1 MTDLRYLEEGA
12 DPYLRRFAQLIQAAE
27 SGCWEWTG
35 GLNAY
40 GYGRVTV
47 APRTTVFA
55 HRLAWEILR
64 GSIPAGRCV
73 LHTCDNRR
81 CVNPNHLFLGDRG
94 DNARDMAAKGRQ
106 FLQQYPERARRG
118 EQHHA
123 THLTDEAV
131 LEIRERCAAGR
142 TLDEV
147 ADEFGV
153 HRTVISKIAL
163 GRAWS
168 HVGGPRSRRTPG
180 PPRGKKLAGDVR
192 RARKAKKGGAR

>member
-1 MTDLRYLEEGA
+1 MTHPMHLSEGA
-12 DPYLRRFAQLIQAAE
+12 DLYMRRFSERVQLVA

-47 APRTTVFA
+47 APRTVALA
-55 HRLAWEILR
+55 HRLAWEVLR
-64 GSIPAGRCV
+64 GPIPTGRCV
-73 LHTCDNRR
+73 LHKCDNRQ
-81 CVNPNHLFLGDRG
+81 CVNPEHLFLGDRQ

-106 FLQQYPERARRG
+106 FLQQNPERARRG

-123 THLTDEAV
+123 NRLTTEAV
-131 LEIRERCAAGR
+131 LQIRERCANER

-153 HRTVISKIAL
+153 DRSVVSKIAL

-168 HVGGPRSRRTPG
+168 HVGGPRTRRPYG

-192 RARKAKKGGAR
+192 RARKAKAR